1 MAIVYRVFRY
11 LDGREERTEP
21 FDAGGEHYGVGELCE
36 HDGILWK
43 ATEAHVPDPID
54 DPNRVEIVFVPND

>member
-1 MAIVYRVFRY
+1 MAMVYRVFRY

-21 FDAGGEHYGVGELCE
+21 FDAGSEHYGVGELAE

-43 ATEAHVPDPID
+43 AIESYVPDPID
-54 DPNRVEIVFVPND
+54 HPSRVVVVFVPND